1 MGERVL
7 PLVYVRFY
15 RRPLGSLG
23 VDDARNKP
31 DVDYMELGSELLHL
45 FRLSQI

>member
-15 RRPLGSLG
+15 RRPLGSLRA
-23 VDDARNKP
+23 DDAQNKP
-31 DVDYMELGSELLHL
+31 DVDYME
-45 FRLSQI
+45 